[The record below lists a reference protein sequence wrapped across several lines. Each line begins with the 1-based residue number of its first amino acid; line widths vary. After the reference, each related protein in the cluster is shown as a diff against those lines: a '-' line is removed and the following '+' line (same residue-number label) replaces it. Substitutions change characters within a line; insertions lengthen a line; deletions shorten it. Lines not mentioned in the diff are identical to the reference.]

1 MSVKNR
7 GELEALSDRSYMNNT
22 LVFDQPAYELV
33 AGKEWLVTNGLG
45 GFASSSIC
53 GANTRRYHGI
63 LVAALDPPGDR
74 KVLVSRI
81 EEKIIAAKEEFFPS
95 TNAYPGTIHPKGY
108 QHLRSFTRM
117 PIPTTLFAKGELR
130 FSKSVFM
137 RNGMNTSVV
146 SYTNESDEALLFELT
161 PLLVYRDYHHLFHE
175 DIHWDFRVNMLDE
188 RFLEITAAE
197 GIAPYYFRF
206 TAGIFYEQPDWYR
219 HFQYAREEERG
230 LDFSEDAASIGKVSC
245 MLAPGETTFLI
256 FGTNLS
262 EVSGDPLVWK
272 ETEVQRVRA
281 LGVTEEDAFC
291 ADLMTSGDQFIVH
304 RNSTD
309 AMSVIAGYPWFTDWG
324 RDTMIAMRGLVIATG
339 KKKLAKSIFRTF
351 LSYLDRGMIPN
362 RFPDQGTVPE
372 YNTLDATLWMFVALY
387 EYYAQFED
395 RKFIKEVFDALT
407 KILEEHTNGTRYNI
421 HITPEGLLY
430 GGEQGVQLTWMDA
443 KVGDH
448 IVTPRQGCPVEINAL
463 WYNALSIYVY
473 FGRLLK
479 RDVKSYTK
487 QAKRFP
493 KIFEHWFV
501 NDKGY
506 LHDVIV
512 PDQFSD
518 DAIRPNML
526 YAVSLP
532 FSPLSKAMRKNV
544 LEVVASHLY
553 TDYGLRS
560 LSPDHPAY
568 QPVFAGDQWQRDQA
582 YHQGT
587 VWSFLWGEFALAYLK
602 VHQYSP
608 ESRQWVYKH
617 VQSLKDHFYNEEGLY
632 GISENFDG
640 DHPSEGKGCIH
651 QAWSIGMALL
661 ALKRAKA

>member
-1 MSVKNR
+1 
-7 GELEALSDRSYMNNT
+7 MNKT
-22 LVFDQPAYELV
+22 FVFDQPAYETV
-33 AGKEWLVTNGLG
+33 TDKEWLVTNGLG

-53 GANTRRYHGI
+53 GANTRRYHGV

-74 KVLVSRI
+74 KVLVSKI

-117 PIPTTLFAKGELR
+117 PIPTVTFAKGNLR
-130 FSKSVFM
+130 FSKSIFM
-137 RNGMNTSVV
+137 RDGMNTSVV
-146 SYTNESDEALLFELT
+146 SYANESDEALLFELT
-161 PLLVYRDYHHLFHE
+161 PLLAYRDYHHLFHE
-175 DIHWDFRVNMLDE
+175 DHRWNFRVNMLDE
-188 RFLEITAAE
+188 RFLEITPAE
-197 GIAPYYFRF
+197 GIPPYYFRF

-245 MLAPGETTFLI
+245 MLAPGETTFLV

-262 EVSGDPLVWK
+262 EVSGDPLVWQA
-272 ETEVQRVRA
+272 EEIRRVQA
-281 LGVTEEDAFC
+281 LSAGEKDSFC
-291 ADLMTSGDQFIVH
+291 ADLMTSGDQFVVH
-304 RNSTD
+304 RKGIDSK
-309 AMSVIAGYPWFTDWG
+309 SVIAGYPWFADWG

-362 RFPDQGTVPE
+362 RFPDQGTAPE
-372 YNTLDATLWMFVALY
+372 YNTIDATLWMFVALY
-387 EYYAQFED
+387 EYYEEFKD
-395 RKFIKEVFDALT
+395 RKFIKEVFDALME
-407 KILEEHTNGTRYNI
+407 ILDEHMKGTRYAI
-421 HITPEGLLY
+421 HITEEGILY
-430 GGEQGVQLTWMDA
+430 GGVPGVQLTWMDA

-479 RDVKSYTK
+479 RDVRSYAM

-493 KIFEHWFV
+493 KIFQQWFL
-501 NDKGY
+501 NDEGY
-506 LHDVIV
+506 LHDVV
-512 PDQFSD
+512 SPGQPPD

-532 FSPLSKAMRKNV
+532 FSPLTKAMRKKV
-544 LEVVASHLY
+544 LEVVTAHLY

-560 LSPDHPAY
+560 LSPEHPAY
-568 QPVFAGDQWQRDQA
+568 QPIFTGDPWQRDNA

-587 VWSFLWGEFALAYLK
+587 VWSFLWGEYALAYMK
-602 VHQYSP
+602 VHQDSP
-608 ESRQWVYKH
+608 ESTQWVQQH
-617 VQSLKDHFYNEEGLY
+617 VQALKDHFYDHAGLY
-632 GISENFDG
+632 CISENFDG
-640 DHPSEGKGCIH
+640 DHPLEGKGCIH
-651 QAWSIGMALL
+651 QAWSIGMTLL